1 MSTNVILIKIIMG
14 NINII
19 GRQRNKRQLKGD
31 GKYSLSPFWR
41 LNLYEKITFMCI
53 CDDDYFLNVNDNYFE
68 QNKVLDR
75 EGHRIRQQESSA
87 DELLLLVPE
96 KYKNYQERIKKDRDV
111 YELALQKWLNI
122 KQDIRVLTFIFP
134 LLLLT
139 NLMVIWLIS
148 GTYIQRQYLIQ
159 MTHGISFCQRHY
171 RFMILNI
178 SLMIIPLMLL
188 LFMKLNFWLLYISVF
203 LVEITVM
210 YVMLKRAE
218 KRQQI
223 SLLKE

>member
-1 MSTNVILIKIIMG
+1 MAEYQTRYQSANVYIP
-14 NINII
+14 
-19 GRQRNKRQLKGD
+19 Q
-31 GKYSLSPFWR
+31 
-41 LNLYEKITFMCI
+41 
-53 CDDDYFLNVNDNYFE
+53 
-68 QNKVLDR
+68 
-75 EGHRIRQQESSA
+75 
-87 DELLLLVPE
+87 
-96 KYKNYQERIKKDRDV
+96 
-111 YELALQKWLNI
+111 
-122 KQDIRVLTFIFP
+122 
-134 LLLLT
+134 LLLT

-148 GTYIQRQYLIQ
+148 CTYIQRQQRQHFYQ
-159 MTHGISFCQRHY
+159 MTHGVGFCQRHY

-178 SLMIIPLMLL
+178 SLMVIPLMLL